1 MEGAQVTLF
10 AVGAGKPELGFVVG
24 MLIRLH
30 EILWTGV
37 GLSALLPRWM
47 SLQRVSRTTA

>member
-10 AVGAGKPELGFVVG
+10 AVTTGKPELGFVVG

-30 EILWTGV
+30 EILWTAF
-37 GLSALLPRWM
+37 GLSALLPRWVT
-47 SLQRVSRTTA
+47 LRRLARTTA